1 MSKDE
6 RIYRVI
12 FVNQDQVFEIY
23 AKHVYQSDMWGFLEV
38 EEFVFGNRSELV
50 IDPGEEKLK
59 NQFAGVKRSYIPS
72 HAIIRIDEVEQ
83 EGVPK
88 VSDAKGTIT
97 AFPMTAAPKK
107 IRRPHHYT
115 TRSTC
120 CIVPAS
126 PSSVMNKPVAL
137 T

>member
-107 IRRPHHYT
+107 D
-115 TRSTC
+115 
-120 CIVPAS
+120 
-126 PSSVMNKPVAL
+126 
-137 T
+137 

>member
-1 MSKDE
+1 MAKKED

-12 FVNQDQVFEIY
+12 FVNQDQVFELY
-23 AKHVYQSDMWGFLEV
+23 AKHVYQSDMWGFLEI

-72 HAIIRIDEVEQ
+72 HAVIRIDEVEH

-88 VSDAKGTIT
+88 ITEAKGTIA
-97 AFPMTAAPKK
+97 AFPMTPAPKK
-107 IRRPHHYT
+107 
-115 TRSTC
+115 S
-120 CIVPAS
+120 
-126 PSSVMNKPVAL
+126 
-137 T
+137 